1 MERFTHPKPIK
12 PQAVVD
18 LELIR
23 RAEASKLRAGL
34 ADLGPGLASL
44 AGITASMYAGSL
56 MEALTEEE
64 REQVRQ
70 YNREVDA
77 YNAAVD
83 EYNRK
88 VRAARNARRDAQ
100 AAARRTAQVRVA
112 RCDKCFTVHGAGQVE
127 CW

>member
-12 PQAVVD
+12 PQVVRD
-18 LELIR
+18 LDAIT
-23 RAEASKLRAGL
+23 AEARRDLRAGL
-34 ADLGPGLASL
+34 ADLGTGIAEL
-44 AGITASMYAGSL
+44 AGITARMYAGTL
-56 MEALTEEE
+56 MQALTDEE

-83 EYNRK
+83 AYNRK
-88 VRAARNARRDAQ
+88 VRAART
-100 AAARRTAQVRVA
+100 ARRTAAQAARQTAAVRAA
-112 RCDKCFTVHGAGQVE
+112 RCGKCFTVHGKGQTE